1 MTTIEES
8 ICKLQDKL
16 QGIPKKF
23 AFLGGSVLSLLITE
37 RSVDAIRVTKDIDV
51 VMDIQS
57 RKEFHSVDAML
68 ESIGFKH
75 DTREDAP
82 ICRWICDGI
91 TVDVLP
97 IQEDVLGWNSKWF
110 DSALDNAEIRTIA
123 GKSVRIISA
132 PYFVA
137 LKLEA
142 FEDRGKGDFLMS
154 TDFEDIICLFNGRGT
169 IVDEISASGIVRD
182 GLAKKF
188 KEYLK
193 SSDLEDAVEGF
204 VQTERN
210 PEQCKRRIM
219 SRFASVASLVV
230 SIKGLDNSI

>member
-1 MTTIEES
+1 MTVIEES

-16 QGIPKKF
+16 QGVPKKF
-23 AFLGGSVLSLLITE
+23 AFLGGSVLSLLITD
-37 RSVDAIRVTKDIDV
+37 RTVDAIRVTKDIDI
-51 VMDIQS
+51 MMGIKS
-57 RKEFHSVDAML
+57 RKEYHRIDEML
-68 ESIGFKH
+68 ESLGFKH

-82 ICRWICDGI
+82 ICRWIYDGI

-110 DSALDNAEIRTIA
+110 DSALDNAEIMTIA
-123 GKSVRIISA
+123 GKPVRIISA

-137 LKLEA
+137 LKIEA

-154 TDFEDIICLFNGRGT
+154 TDFEDVICLFNGRST
-169 IVDEISASGIVRD
+169 IVDEISASATLRD
-182 GLAKKF
+182 GLSKRF

-193 SSDLEDAVEGF
+193 SSDFEDAVEGF

-210 PEQCKRRIM
+210 PDQSKRRIL
-219 SRFASVASLVV
+219 SRFAAVASL
-230 SIKGLDNSI
+230 